1 MTNLQNGA
9 IYQGYCLINQMLKA
23 DLRRESDRR
32 ENDDDDSWRNI
43 DYYHPTTDNKI
54 TGSQYLAKYIRNVQQ
69 ANEATAAQYEY
80 RLSRFEKYATMTYK
94 EEQQLERQQQQQRD
108 QELIITLDDVI
119 NELKKNRGDNNNK
132 IDPYDLLSS
141 FVAYLQEEEDIEN
154 PNTLRYFV
162 ITAANFLEYNDVEIS
177 PRKFKLKG
185 RLPKAVV
192 RHKEAISKEEIREI
206 LLKCSNIKLK
216 TYLML
221 LASTGMRAA
230 EALALRHKDFDFDEE
245 DSSNNHNNRQAF
257 VRIRGEFT
265 KTRTDRYVFLTR
277 EVVEQCKAWADFK
290 YRRRRI
296 TRVVNTAGSNLGGKA
311 VSFWVEPKANPDDL
325 FFAMPRKRKRSN
337 FRGLYVS
344 MNEEFAHTLDRIGFG
359 NREDGNESRRVITF
373 HSFRR
378 FVKTTI
384 SDLGYQDFSEW
395 FIGHAGSTYWR
406 KKDSEKAD
414 LFRKIE
420 PYLTFLDITGLESKG
435 ADMETKTEHVV
446 AENLSLKQQVDEL
459 YRVLYAQGIIKKEA

>member
-1 MTNLQNGA
+1 MGDAKTTTTATTMT
-9 IYQGYCLINQMLKA
+9 
-23 DLRRESDRR
+23 
-32 ENDDDDSWRNI
+32 
-43 DYYHPTTDNKI
+43 TTTTNNKSI
-54 TGSQYLAKYIRNVQQ
+54 GSRYLANYIRNVQQ
-69 ANEATAAQYEY
+69 ASKGTAAQYEY
-80 RLSRFEKYATMTYK
+80 RLLKFEKYVMTMSSK
-94 EEQQLERQQQQQRD
+94 EERQERQQQQD

-119 NELKKNRGDNNNK
+119 NELKKNGNNNNK
-132 IDPYDLLSS
+132 IDPYELLSG
-141 FVAYLQEEEDIEN
+141 FVAYLEEEEEIEN
-154 PNTLRYFV
+154 PNTIRYFV
-162 ITAANFLEYNDVEIS
+162 STVRNFLEFNDIEIS
-177 PRKFKLKG
+177 PRKFKLKV
-185 RLPKAVV
+185 RLPKAVI
-192 RHKEAISKEEIREI
+192 RHKEAIGKEEICEI

-221 LASTGMRAA
+221 LASTGMRAT
-230 EALALRHKDFDFDEE
+230 EALALRHKDFDFDE
-245 DSSNNHNNRQAF
+245 DNKNNHRQAF

-277 EVVEQCKAWADFK
+277 EVVEQCKAWTDYK

-296 TRVVNTAGSNLGGKA
+296 TKVVDNTTDNNDSGKA
-311 VSFWVEPKANPDDL
+311 ISYWVEPEPSPDDL
-325 FFAMPRKRKRSN
+325 FFAMPRKRKRSS
-337 FRGLYVS
+337 FRGLYVHV
-344 MNEEFAHTLDRIGFG
+344 NEDFAHTLDRIGFG
-359 NREDGNESRRVITF
+359 NREDGNRGRREITF

-406 KKDSEKAD
+406 KKETEKAE

-435 ADMETKTEHVV
+435 ADMETKTEQVM

-459 YRVLYAQGIIKKEA
+459 YRVLYAQGIIKKEPSYSPSPSSH

>member
-1 MTNLQNGA
+1 VGDVKTTTTATTMTTTTTNN
-9 IYQGYCLINQMLKA
+9 
-23 DLRRESDRR
+23 ES
-32 ENDDDDSWRNI
+32 I
-43 DYYHPTTDNKI
+43 
-54 TGSQYLAKYIRNVQQ
+54 GSRYLANYIRNVQQ
-69 ANEATAAQYEY
+69 ANEGTAAQYEY
-80 RLSRFEKYATMTYK
+80 RLSKFEKYVVTAS
-94 EEQQLERQQQQQRD
+94 EEERQQERQQQQS
-108 QELIITLDDVI
+108 QELITLDHLV
-119 NELKKNRGDNNNK
+119 NELKKNSNNNK
-132 IDPYDLLSS
+132 IDPYDLLSG
-141 FVAYLQEEEDIEN
+141 FVAFLEEEEDIEN
-154 PNTLRYFV
+154 PNTIRYFV
-162 ITAANFLEYNDVEIS
+162 TTARNFLEYNDIEIS
-177 PRKFKLKG
+177 PRKFKLKV
-185 RLPKAVV
+185 RLPKPVI

-221 LASTGMRAA
+221 LASTGMRAT

-245 DSSNNHNNRQAF
+245 NNNNRQAF

-277 EVVEQCKAWADFK
+277 EMVEQCKAWTDFK

-296 TRVVNTAGSNLGGKA
+296 TKVVNTASNNNNLGGKA
-311 VSFWVEPKANPDDL
+311 VSYWVEPKPNPDDL

-337 FRGLYVS
+337 LRGLYVH
-344 MNEEFAHTLDRIGFG
+344 MNEEFAKTLDRIGFG
-359 NREDGNESRRVITF
+359 NREDGNESRREITF

-406 KKDSEKAD
+406 KKDSEKAE

-435 ADMETKTEHVV
+435 ADMETKTEQMI

-459 YRVLYAQGIIKKEA
+459 YRVLYVQGIIKKEPPSSSSSSPSSSV

>member
-1 MTNLQNGA
+1 MTSPTNN
-9 IYQGYCLINQMLKA
+9 
-23 DLRRESDRR
+23 RRSRCP
-32 ENDDDDSWRNI
+32 S
-43 DYYHPTTDNKI
+43 
-54 TGSQYLAKYIRNVQQ
+54 LAKYIKNVQQ
-69 ANEATAAQYEY
+69 ANKRTAEQYEY
-80 RLSRFEKYATMTYK
+80 RLFKFEKYLATISEE
-94 EEQQLERQQQQQRD
+94 EEQQRQN
-108 QELIITLDDVI
+108 QELTVLDHVI
-119 NELKKNRGDNNNK
+119 DKLKSGNNTK
-132 IDPYDLLSS
+132 INSYDLLSG
-141 FVAYLQEEEDIEN
+141 FVAYLQEVEGVEN

-162 ITAANFLEYNDVEIS
+162 TAARNFLEYYDVEIS
-177 PRKFKLKG
+177 PRKFKLKV
-185 RLPKAVV
+185 RLPKPVV
-192 RHKEAISKEEIREI
+192 RHKEAIGKEEIREI

-221 LASTGMRAA
+221 LASTGMRAT

-245 DSSNNHNNRQAF
+245 NRNNNNRQAF

-277 EVVEQCKAWADFK
+277 EMVEQCKAWTDFK

-296 TRVVNTAGSNLGGKA
+296 TKVVNATTNYPSGKA
-311 VSFWVEPKANPDDL
+311 ASYWVEPTPSPDDL
-325 FFAMPRKRKRSN
+325 FFAMPRKRKRSS
-337 FRGLYVS
+337 FRGLYVH
-344 MNEEFAHTLDRIGFG
+344 MNEVFANTLDRIGFDK
-359 NREDGNESRRVITF
+359 REDGNESRREITF

-406 KKDSEKAD
+406 KKDSEKAE

-435 ADMETKTEHVV
+435 ADMETKTEHVM

>member
-1 MTNLQNGA
+1 VGDAKTTTTATTMT
-9 IYQGYCLINQMLKA
+9 
-23 DLRRESDRR
+23 
-32 ENDDDDSWRNI
+32 
-43 DYYHPTTDNKI
+43 TTTTNNKSI
-54 TGSQYLAKYIRNVQQ
+54 GSRYLANYIRNVQQ
-69 ANEATAAQYEY
+69 ASKGTAAQYEY
-80 RLSRFEKYATMTYK
+80 RLLKFEKYVMTMSSK
-94 EEQQLERQQQQQRD
+94 EERQERQQQQD

-119 NELKKNRGDNNNK
+119 NELKKNGNNNNK
-132 IDPYDLLSS
+132 IDPYELLSG
-141 FVAYLQEEEDIEN
+141 FVAYLEEEEEIEN
-154 PNTLRYFV
+154 PNTIRYFV
-162 ITAANFLEYNDVEIS
+162 STVRNFLEFNDIEIS
-177 PRKFKLKG
+177 PRKFKLKV
-185 RLPKAVV
+185 RLPKAVI
-192 RHKEAISKEEIREI
+192 RHKEAIGKEEICEI

-221 LASTGMRAA
+221 LASTGMRAT
-230 EALALRHKDFDFDEE
+230 EALALRHKDFDFDE
-245 DSSNNHNNRQAF
+245 DNKNNHRQAF

-277 EVVEQCKAWADFK
+277 EVVEQCKAWTDYK

-296 TRVVNTAGSNLGGKA
+296 TKVVDNTTDNNDSGKA
-311 VSFWVEPKANPDDL
+311 ISYWVEPEPSPDDL
-325 FFAMPRKRKRSN
+325 FFAMPRKRKRSS
-337 FRGLYVS
+337 FRGLYVHV
-344 MNEEFAHTLDRIGFG
+344 NEDFAHTLDRIGFG
-359 NREDGNESRRVITF
+359 NREDGNRGRREITF

-406 KKDSEKAD
+406 KKETEKAE

-435 ADMETKTEHVV
+435 ADMETKTEQVM

-459 YRVLYAQGIIKKEA
+459 YRVLYAQGIIKKEPSYSPSPSSH

>member
-1 MTNLQNGA
+1 MTA
-9 IYQGYCLINQMLKA
+9 
-23 DLRRESDRR
+23 
-32 ENDDDDSWRNI
+32 
-43 DYYHPTTDNKI
+43 TTTTNNKRI
-54 TGSQYLAKYIRNVQQ
+54 RSLFVAKYIGNVQQ
-69 ANEATAAQYEY
+69 ANKGTAAQYEY
-80 RLSRFEKYATMTYK
+80 RLSKFEEYVVKAS
-94 EEQQLERQQQQQRD
+94 EEEKQQLQQQN
-108 QELIITLDDVI
+108 QELMTLDDVI
-119 NELKKNRGDNNNK
+119 NELKKNGDNNK
-132 IDPYDLLSS
+132 IDPYDLLSG
-141 FVAYLQEEEDIEN
+141 FVAYLEGEGDVEN
-154 PNTLRYFV
+154 PNTMRYFV
-162 ITAANFLEYNDVEIS
+162 TTARNFLEYNDVEIS
-177 PRKFKLKG
+177 PRKFKLKV
-185 RLPKAVV
+185 RLPKPVV
-192 RHKEAISKEEIREI
+192 RYKEAISKEEVREI

-221 LASTGMRAA
+221 LASTGMRAT
-230 EALALRHKDFDFDEE
+230 EALALRHKDFDFDDE
-245 DSSNNHNNRQAF
+245 NKNNRQAF

-277 EVVEQCKAWADFK
+277 EMVEQCKAWTDFK

-296 TRVVNTAGSNLGGKA
+296 TKVVNTASNNNLSGKA
-311 VSFWVEPKANPDDL
+311 VSYWVEPKPNPDDL

-337 FRGLYVS
+337 FRGLYVH
-344 MNEEFAHTLDRIGFG
+344 MNEDFARTLDRIGFG
-359 NREDGNESRRVITF
+359 NREDGNESRREITF

-406 KKDSEKAD
+406 KKDSEKAE

-435 ADMETKTEHVV
+435 ADMESKTEQMM

>member
-1 MTNLQNGA
+1 M
-9 IYQGYCLINQMLKA
+9 
-23 DLRRESDRR
+23 S
-32 ENDDDDSWRNI
+32 S
-43 DYYHPTTDNKI
+43 
-54 TGSQYLAKYIRNVQQ
+54 
-69 ANEATAAQYEY
+69 
-80 RLSRFEKYATMTYK
+80 K
-94 EEQQLERQQQQQRD
+94 EERQERQQQQD

-119 NELKKNRGDNNNK
+119 NELKKNGNNNNK
-132 IDPYDLLSS
+132 IDPYELLSG
-141 FVAYLQEEEDIEN
+141 FVAYLEEEEEIEN
-154 PNTLRYFV
+154 PNTIRYFV
-162 ITAANFLEYNDVEIS
+162 STVRNFLEFNDIEIS
-177 PRKFKLKG
+177 PRKFKLKV
-185 RLPKAVV
+185 RLPKAVI
-192 RHKEAISKEEIREI
+192 RHKEAIGKEEICEI

-221 LASTGMRAA
+221 LASTGMRAT
-230 EALALRHKDFDFDEE
+230 EALALRHKDFDFDE
-245 DSSNNHNNRQAF
+245 DNKNNHRQAF

-277 EVVEQCKAWADFK
+277 EVVEQCKAWTDYK

-296 TRVVNTAGSNLGGKA
+296 TKVVDNTTDNNDSGKA
-311 VSFWVEPKANPDDL
+311 ISYWVEPEPSPDDL
-325 FFAMPRKRKRSN
+325 FFAMPRKRKRSS
-337 FRGLYVS
+337 FRGLYVHV
-344 MNEEFAHTLDRIGFG
+344 NEDFAHTLDRIGFG
-359 NREDGNESRRVITF
+359 NREDGNRGRREITF

-406 KKDSEKAD
+406 KKETEKAE

-435 ADMETKTEHVV
+435 ADMETKTEQVM

-459 YRVLYAQGIIKKEA
+459 YRVLYAQGIIKKEPSYSPSPSSH